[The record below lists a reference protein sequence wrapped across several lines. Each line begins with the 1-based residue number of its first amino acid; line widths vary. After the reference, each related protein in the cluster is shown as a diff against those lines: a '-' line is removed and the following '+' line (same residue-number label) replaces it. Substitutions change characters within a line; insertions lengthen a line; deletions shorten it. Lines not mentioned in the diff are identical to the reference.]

1 MKTLSWIIYVG
12 QISRKVSVRVKR
24 YEKDLN
30 KDHLRQWEDTM
41 TQMCKF
47 LTIVIYKL
55 NAIQI
60 KAHQSMRMY
69 VGMLHVLYSKMLSPP

>member
-1 MKTLSWIIYVG
+1 MKTLSWIIYVE

-41 TQMCKF
+41 TRICKF

-55 NAIQI
+55 SAI
-60 KAHQSMRMY
+60 
-69 VGMLHVLYSKMLSPP
+69 